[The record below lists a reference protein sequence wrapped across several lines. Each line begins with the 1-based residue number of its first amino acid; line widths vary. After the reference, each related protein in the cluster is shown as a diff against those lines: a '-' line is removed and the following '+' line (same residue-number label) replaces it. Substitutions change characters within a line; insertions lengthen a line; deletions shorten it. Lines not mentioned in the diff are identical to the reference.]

1 MTNVYRQ
8 LAEPI
13 RDEVETVGR
22 VVSRALVA
30 WKKAQNAPDDQAY
43 VDSVALNLHATYG
56 GVERLFE
63 MIARHVDRQIPD
75 GATWHRDLLRRMAR
89 DEGNL
94 PPAVVSE
101 DTAERLDELR
111 RFRHLVRNV
120 YTIELAP
127 EKMVDLVAELP
138 ALWSNLRS
146 ELLAFAEFLEH
157 RAAAE

>member
-1 MTNVYRQ
+1 
-8 LAEPI
+8 
-13 RDEVETVGR
+13 
-22 VVSRALVA
+22 
-30 WKKAQNAPDDQAY
+30 
-43 VDSVALNLHATYG
+43 
-56 GVERLFE
+56 

-127 EKMVDLVAELP
+127 EKMVELVAQLP